1 MKEYKDFLVFVSLR
15 TEFCFIFF
23 FSVKEQRERPS
34 QRITLDLQG
43 VGLSLVNNE
52 KSIEVA
58 YIGIRP

>member
-1 MKEYKDFLVFVSLR
+1 MERLYHYGTCLNFVFIV
-15 TEFCFIFF
+15 FF
-23 FSVKEQRERPS
+23 FVKEQKERPS